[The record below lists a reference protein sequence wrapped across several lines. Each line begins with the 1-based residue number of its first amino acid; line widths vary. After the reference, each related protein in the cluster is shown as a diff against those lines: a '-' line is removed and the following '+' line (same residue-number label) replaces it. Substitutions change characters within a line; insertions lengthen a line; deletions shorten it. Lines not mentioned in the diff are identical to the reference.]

1 MFGKIALRPLL
12 IAGIVVVLSFPAIA
26 HMPWLA
32 SDDDGH
38 AIMWFGESPADR
50 TYHLPPPI
58 AQIELTNEEAG
69 RPLATTTID
78 NDSLVGIRSDSKI
91 DAQNELVGTVTYGL
105 YHGTKLTY
113 HVEHLPNQDRSTW
126 PTNRRKNA
134 AYQTVITPSEGG
146 GVSVMVLADG
156 EPVKDVEV
164 KLFCQEGHEEATAK
178 TDIAGIVIFPKK
190 AIEPGLNS
198 VMANINK
205 QDVKGEYDGQEYS
218 STTDILTATFVEPF
232 QNEPSHDQDIAE
244 PAKNKIS
251 VDPNSGVLIDDSG
264 LPELPEELTS
274 FGATITG
281 DQLYV
286 YGGHTGSAHSYSV
299 DEQSNR
305 LWSLDLSA
313 KDAKWQSL
321 ASGPSLQGLALV
333 SRGDQIIRIGG
344 FTAVN
349 ELGED
354 HNLQS
359 QNSVARYDA
368 ASDTWIDLPPLPEPR
383 SSLDAAI
390 VGDAV
395 YVVGG
400 WKLAGDSDDSQW
412 HTTAWSLNLV
422 DANATWKPIA
432 QPPFKRRAISAAAHD
447 GKLFVIGGMT
457 SKSKPTTR
465 VDIYDPVTDSWSLGK
480 PVPGS
485 GMSGFGSASFA
496 AAGQL
501 YVSTMDGF
509 LHRWN
514 SSTNDWDTVAK
525 ADPARF
531 FHRMLPIG
539 DSGLL
544 LIGGAN
550 MQIGKFTQIDLVSL
564 SKKR

>member
-1 MFGKIALRPLL
+1 MFRKTALHPLL
-12 IAGIVVVLSFPAIA
+12 IAGIMTGLSVPAVA

-58 AQIELTNEEAG
+58 AKIQLTSEG
-69 RPLATTTID
+69 IDQPLATTLVD
-78 NDSLVGIRSDSKI
+78 SDSLVGIRSDSKI
-91 DAQNELVGTVTYGL
+91 DAQRELVGAVSYGL

-126 PTNRRKNA
+126 PTDRREDT

-156 EPVKDVEV
+156 KPVRDVEV

-178 TDIAGIVIFPKK
+178 TDIAGIVVFPKK
-190 AIEPGLNS
+190 AIQPGLNS
-198 VMANINK
+198 VMANINN
-205 QDVKGEYDGQEYS
+205 QDAKGEYDGQEYS
-218 STTDILTATFVEPF
+218 STTDILTATFI
-232 QNEPSHDQDIAE
+232 EPSDDQAITK
-244 PAKNKIS
+244 PSKKTIS
-251 VDPNSGVLIDDSG
+251 VDPNSGVSIDDSG

-281 DQLYV
+281 NQLYV

-313 KDAKWQSL
+313 KDAKWQSH

-349 ELGED
+349 KLGED

-359 QNSVARYDA
+359 QASVARYDI

-390 VGDAV
+390 VGDTV

-400 WKLAGDSDDSQW
+400 WKLDGDSDESQW

-432 QPPFKRRAISAAAHD
+432 RPPFQRRAISAAAYD

-496 AAGQL
+496 TGGQL

-514 SSTNDWDTVAK
+514 SSTNDWDTIAK
-525 ADPARF
+525 SDPARF
-531 FHRMLPIG
+531 FHRMLPIS

-544 LIGGAN
+544 LVGGAN
-550 MQIGKFTQIDLVSL
+550 MEIGKFTQIDLVSL
-564 SKKR
+564 PKKR